1 VQSSIYV
8 DTNIIIDIC
17 DSKRA
22 AHKESLDVIYRYLE
36 YAKLFINSDSLSTL
50 FYILRN
56 SAKLSLDE
64 AVEKIYFVHSIFNI
78 IEIDEKVSLE
88 ALELCIDSNYSDYE
102 DAMQY
107 VCAKKVGADV
117 IVTNDKGFVSTD
129 IKIVYTR

>member
-22 AHKESLDVIYRYLE
+22 AHKESLDVIYRY
-36 YAKLFINSDSLSTL
+36 
-50 FYILRN
+50 ILRN

-78 IEIDEKVSLE
+78 VEINEKVSLE